1 MDGNQPEAAAVSG
14 GTIAPKTASAQDVI
28 GTPGVPGGAGS
39 IPGAAAREPFSAPAR
54 ERIAALLM
62 YPLAYLYVEA
72 YRRYFGVSSPP
83 LARVLIALFTLGYV
97 ALTEYLHRE
106 TPRRRESFV
115 WLGCTALLLCSVVFG
130 RGRAW
135 EAGMPL
141 LFLHVLAVWWALSR
155 SDALLAGE
163 SGRLLPL
170 DALDGFVAFPFK
182 HFFLQVRTAVFTLSR
197 ARGERKRGKPDG
209 GSLVRTLVI
218 AAAAVA
224 LLAHAA
230 RLLMDADSGFAALLD
245 GVAGRFRFDW
255 NTKLLSEVFLRFL
268 FSLPIGAYLYGL
280 LGGTLRED
288 KAALRERAGTVD
300 RLLAALRGVP
310 GTVWSALLLLYCLLY
325 ALFFAVQGRYLFGAF
340 TRTLPEGF
348 IVSEYARRGF
358 FELCGVMM
366 VNFALLWLVLRTSK
380 DGARERR
387 ALPALCLAL
396 LAESLLFAVVA
407 FSKLALYISCFGFT
421 PRRLQSTWLV
431 CVLAF
436 GTVCAAWSLVKNA
449 KTFRVWMYFGAL
461 TLSLLCLY

>member
-1 MDGNQPEAAAVSG
+1 MDYNQPETATVSG
-14 GTIAPKTASAQDVI
+14 GIIVPKTASTQDVI
-28 GTPGVPGGAGS
+28 GTPGVPGAPS
-39 IPGAAAREPFSAPAR
+39 ATMREPFSAPVC
-54 ERIAALLM
+54 ERAAALLM

-83 LARVLIALFTLGYV
+83 LARVLIAVFTLGYV

-135 EAGMPL
+135 EDGMPF
-141 LFLHVLAVWWALSR
+141 LFLHILAVWWALSR
-155 SDALLAGE
+155 SGALLTGE

-170 DALDGFVAFPFK
+170 DALDGFAAFPFK
-182 HFFLQVRTAVFTLSR
+182 HFFLRARTAVFTLSR
-197 ARGERKRGKPDG
+197 LRGERKRGKPEG
-209 GSLVRTLVI
+209 AALARTVVI

-224 LLAHAA
+224 LLTHAA
-230 RLLMDADSGFAALLD
+230 RLLMDADSGFAALLGAAAD
-245 GVAGRFRFDW
+245 WLRFDW
-255 NTKLLSEVFLRFL
+255 NTELWSGVFLRFL

-280 LGGTLRED
+280 LGGTRRED
-288 KAALRERAGTVD
+288 KAALRERAESVD

-310 GTVWSALLLLYCLLY
+310 GAVWSALLLLYCLLY

-340 TRTLPEGF
+340 TRALPEGF

-380 DGARERR
+380 NGARERR
-387 ALPALCLAL
+387 TLLTLCLIL

-436 GTVCAAWSLVKNA
+436 GTVCAACSLVKNA
-449 KTFRVWMYFGAL
+449 KTFRVWMCFGAV